1 MRACM
6 HACARACLGVDLVQA
21 ADADDEQQAG
31 LRLNVEA
38 ALGLGLALQ
47 ADDLALLCAK
57 ADA

>member
-1 MRACM
+1 M